1 MITGAKNINNNAM
14 EMDLPVMT
22 KIPRFFIYSNNNVM
36 AYEIDFGMLSRA
48 KIMRINGEESLYE

>member
-1 MITGAKNINNNAM
+1 MITGAKNINTNAM
-14 EMDLPVMT
+14 EMDLPV
-22 KIPRFFIYSNNNVM
+22 NNVM